1 MSMLSG
7 YTGHPA
13 CVTVVS
19 NDLEALCLL
28 GSRVPWQSI
37 SRDEAQEFRQWLSQ
51 QTFTVDSLEGLMK
64 NSAPSSL
71 KMYLLK

>member
-1 MSMLSG
+1 MLSG

-13 CVTVVS
+13 CVTVAS
-19 NDLEALCLL
+19 NDLEAPLP
-28 GSRVPWQSI
+28 SWVRVPWQSI
-37 SRDEAQEFRQWLSQ
+37 SRDEAQGSGSGSQ
-51 QTFTVDSLEGLMK
+51 QIFIVDSLEGLMK

>member
-13 CVTVVS
+13 CVTVAS
-19 NDLEALCLL
+19 NDLEAPLPPWV
-28 GSRVPWQSI
+28 RVPWQSI
-37 SRDEAQEFRQWLSQ
+37 CRDEAPGSGNGSQ
-51 QTFTVDSLEGLMK
+51 QVFIVDSLEGLMK
-64 NSAPSSL
+64 NSAPSSQ